1 MWETGSLRVHVQFET
16 IPIQENHKVNF
27 SHFFS
32 SGKNSSDFR
41 QFPFFLSLGFP
52 GSDFPPLP
60 C

>member
-41 QFPFFLSLGFP
+41 QFPFFLVTRFSR
-52 GSDFPPLP
+52 
-60 C
+60 